1 MGASDGKCMRRL
13 DEGLDERL
21 ARRVY
26 GRLDKRLDN
35 SGVASLLREP

>member
-1 MGASDGKCMRRL
+1 MGASDGECMRRL

-21 ARRVY
+21 AGRVY